1 MIYGSHRYI
10 INRPRS
16 RHERKY
22 TKCKMRLSVMM
33 VIFIK
38 QHLSNIS
45 NSIYKKVKQ
54 HWGWVL
60 KKRCL

>member
-1 MIYGSHRYI
+1 MIC
-10 INRPRS
+10 RPRS

-22 TKCKMRLSVMM
+22 TKCKMLLSVMM

-54 HWGWVL
+54 H
-60 KKRCL
+60 